1 MIYSRCNRA
10 VMAAVSCALAA
21 SVMTPSSV
29 FAQAATQGAPQ
40 ADDAALQEV
49 VVTGSYI
56 KRPADRPQPLTVL
69 SSEDLNNTQRNS
81 VAESLKD
88 LPQNVGSMAIV
99 NTQGGGVDAGNSP
112 TTTVNLRGLG
122 AGATLVLLNGG
133 RQIADGGY
141 GYVDVNNLAP
151 SIMIDRVETL
161 TDGSSALYG
170 SDAVAGVVNF
180 ITKKN
185 FTGFEVKTGLQRI
198 QDTTHDRPD
207 TNLGLLWGA
216 HTDTTSI
223 VAGFEYQTTEPL
235 LVQDRYP
242 ASRLKYGLTSSFGN
256 PATFQYQIA
265 GGPQPSAVKASIP
278 DPLCGSPLLGN
289 GGSSGLANGFVST
302 SGTPACSLYNALGRT
317 LQPQSQRMNG
327 LTTITHSFT
336 DTITG
341 DFEIG
346 FARTRY
352 DIAFGYPTP
361 AATNASLLPFVPA
374 DNPGAVETAKMFPS
388 FPNPINGQTNITGYL
403 YKGRILKPWVD
414 NGLAGAIQHSGQDTE
429 RVAGRLNGKFGN
441 SGFDWQVGF
450 AQSWNDTTFGSN
462 DTVINRLDLAV
473 NGYGGPGCTYTPAND
488 PTAAHRGQGLCEFW
502 DPFAISGIVKPG
514 DPAYNDPA
522 LTSWL
527 YGLRTTDDV
536 GQLRT
541 YDAIS
546 TGKLWDM
553 PGGTTGLAV
562 GFERRELDFSQTW
575 DTGSKQINYWGFNS
589 AFAQSDFSGSN
600 ATNAA
605 FVEMV
610 MYPVKSLEVDL
621 AGRYERTSY
630 DAAGSFAKF
639 NPKLAL
645 LWTPVKGLFLR
656 ASAGTSFQAP
666 GPASL
671 FAQASGGSS
680 AQKIG
685 GDTINA
691 RGLLIGNPN
700 LQPETSRNWN
710 LGVTWDV
717 TDAFTAE
724 LNYFNIKF
732 TNLIAAENAQQILT
746 ADLATGYI
754 NDPTHIVLNAG
765 APNQVC
771 EITGVWQPGQGP
783 RPPQCMSGNDIL
795 EFLTTYVNQG
805 FLHTNGLDYDF
816 KYRVK
821 WDRTGLQFPMH
832 LYGTITHEYLMQQGN
847 TIYNGVGSYNDST
860 VGVAMPHWTGNLE
873 VGVLGGNHSLLATV
887 RYIPPMTLQVP
898 NPASNAGTQS
908 FSFTTLDL
916 LYRYQLPWSNG
927 SSVTAAVMNVTN
939 KDDPIAGG
947 SQITTF
953 GNTYNFLGRVFRVG
967 VDYRF

>member
-1 MIYSRCNRA
+1 MISTRCNKA
-10 VMAAVSCALAA
+10 VMAAVTCALAA
-21 SVMTPSSV
+21 AAMGPKSV
-29 FAQAATQGAPQ
+29 FAQDASQTPPQ
-40 ADDAALQEV
+40 AEQALQEV

-69 SSEDLNNTQRNS
+69 SSEDLDNTQRNS

-88 LPQNVGSMAIV
+88 LPQNVGSMAVV

-122 AGATLVLLNGG
+122 AGATLVLVNGG

-151 SIMIDRVETL
+151 AIMIDRVETL
-161 TDGSSALYG
+161 TDGASALYG

-185 FTGFEVKTGLQRI
+185 FDGFDIKTDLQRI

-207 TNLGLLWGA
+207 TNLGLLWGT
-216 HTDTTSI
+216 HNDTTRI
-223 VAGFEYQTTEPL
+223 VAGFEYASTETL
-235 LVQDRYP
+235 LVSDRYP
-242 ASRLKYGLTSSFGN
+242 ASRLKYGLTSGFGN
-256 PATFQYQIA
+256 PATFQEQVT
-265 GGPQPSAVKASIP
+265 GTVQPSAVKGSIP

-289 GGSSGLANGFVST
+289 GGPSGLANGFIQT
-302 SGTPACSLYNALGRT
+302 TGTPACELYNALGRT
-317 LQPQSQRMNG
+317 LQPESKRMNG
-327 LTTITHSFT
+327 LTTIEHNFS
-336 DTITG
+336 DTVTG

-352 DIAFGYPTP
+352 DIPFGYPTP
-361 AATNASLLPFVPA
+361 ATASTPLLPFVPA
-374 DNPGAVETAKMFPS
+374 DNPGAIATAKMFPS

-403 YKGRILKPWVD
+403 YKGRLLTPWTD
-414 NGLAGAIQHSGQDTE
+414 NGLDGAVQHSGQDTE
-429 RVAGRLNGKFGN
+429 RVAAHLNGKFGN

-450 AQSWNDTTFGSN
+450 TQSWNDTTFAGN

-473 NGYGGPGCTYTPAND
+473 NGYGGSGCTFTPAND
-488 PTAAHRGQGLCEFW
+488 PSGAHRGKGLCEFF
-502 DPFAISGIVKPG
+502 DPFAIAGLVKPG
-514 DPAYNDPA
+514 DPAYNDPS
-522 LTSWL
+522 LKNWL
-527 YGLRTTDDV
+527 INFRTTDDV

-553 PGGTTGLAV
+553 PGGTTGIAV
-562 GFERRELDFSQTW
+562 GLERRELQFSQTW
-575 DTGSKQINYWGFNS
+575 DTGDQQLNYWGFNS
-589 AFAQSDFSGSN
+589 GFAQSNFSGSN

-605 FVEMV
+605 FVEMAL
-610 MYPVKSLEVDL
+610 YPLKSLEVDL
-621 AGRYERTSY
+621 AGRYEKTTY
-630 DAAGSFAKF
+630 KAAGSFDKL
-639 NPKLAL
+639 NPKIGL

-671 FAQASGGSS
+671 FAQSSGGAST
-680 AQKIG
+680 QMIG

-691 RGLLIGNPN
+691 RGLLVGNPN
-700 LQPETSRNWN
+700 LKPETSRNWN
-710 LGVTWDV
+710 LGMTWDV
-717 TDAFTAE
+717 TSAFTVE

-732 TNLIAAENAQQILT
+732 SNLIAAENAQQILT
-746 ADLATGYI
+746 ADVATGFI
-754 NDPTHIVLNAG
+754 NDPTHIVLNPG

-771 EITGVWQPGQGP
+771 EVTGVWKPGQGP
-783 RPPQCMSGNDIL
+783 RPPQCMSGNDIQ
-795 EFLTTYVNQG
+795 EFITTYVNQG

-821 WDRTGLQFPMH
+821 WDRTGLQFPLH

-847 TIYNGVGSYNDST
+847 TIYNGIGSYNDST
-860 VGVAMPHWTGNLE
+860 VGVPMPHWTGNLE
-873 VGVLGGNHSLLATV
+873 AGVMGGNHSLMATV
-887 RYIPPMTLQVP
+887 RYIPPLTLQVP
-898 NPASNAGTQS
+898 NSSNAGTQS

-927 SSVTAAVMNVTN
+927 SSVTAAVMNVFA

-967 VDYRF
+967 LDYKF